1 MYHPSKN
8 GLALLHELDAI
19 EYRPFSSLVNRWSMV
34 ELENQRLAERLY
46 EKVYKS
52 EVNPFTVS
60 VRHEW
65 KLVIHCRLTSRGA
78 FLAKETRKEDP

>member
-19 EYRPFSSLVNRWSMV
+19 EYRPFSSLSNRWSMT

-46 EKVYKS
+46 EKVHKS
-52 EVNPFTVS
+52 ELNQD
-60 VRHEW
+60 W
-65 KLVIHCRLTSRGA
+65 KLVIHCRLTARGDR
-78 FLAKETRKEDP
+78 LAKETCKETCKEDI